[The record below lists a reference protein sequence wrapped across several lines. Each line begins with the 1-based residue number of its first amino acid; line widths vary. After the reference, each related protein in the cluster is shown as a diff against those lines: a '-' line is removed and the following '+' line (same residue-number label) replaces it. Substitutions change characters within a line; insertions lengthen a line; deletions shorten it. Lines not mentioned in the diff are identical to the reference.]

1 MSYEIDIHKVRIRS
15 LYLKVVST
23 IELNKRQEQI
33 LQIVKENGPI
43 TGEHIAD
50 RLNLTR
56 ATLRPDLAIL
66 TMSGFLEARPRV
78 GYFFTGKTGTQLLAD
93 KLKKLQVK
101 DFQSIPVVIHENVSV
116 YDAICT
122 MFLEDVG
129 TLFVV
134 DDHSILT
141 GVLSRKD
148 LLRASIGKQ
157 ELPSIP
163 VHIIMTRMPN
173 ITVCRKEDFIMDV
186 AKHLI
191 EKQIDALPVIK
202 DTDKGFEV
210 VGRITKTNM
219 TKILVSLSENE
230 II

>member
-1 MSYEIDIHKVRIRS
+1 M
-15 LYLKVVST
+15 ST
-23 IELNKRQEQI
+23 IELNKRQEHI

-43 TGEHIAD
+43 TGEHIAEK
-50 RLNLTR
+50 LNLTR

-78 GYFFTGKTGTQLLAD
+78 GYFYTGKTGTQALAD

-134 DDHSILT
+134 DDNAILV

-173 ITVCRKEDFIMDV
+173 ITLCRRDDFILDI
-186 AKHLI
+186 AKMLI
-191 EKQIDALPVIK
+191 EKQIDALPVVK
-202 DTDKGFEV
+202 DTEKGYEV

-219 TKILVSLSENE
+219 TKILVGLSENE
-230 II
+230 IM

>member
-1 MSYEIDIHKVRIRS
+1 MRK
-15 LYLKVVST
+15 
-23 IELNKRQEQI
+23 IELNKRQEKI

-50 RLNLTR
+50 QLNLTR

-66 TMSGFLEARPRV
+66 TMAGFLDARPRV
-78 GYFFTGKTGTQLLAD
+78 GYFYTGKSGTALLTEN
-93 KLKKLQVK
+93 LQNIYVK
-101 DFQSIPVVIHENVSV
+101 DYQSIPVVVSENVSV

-134 DDHSILT
+134 DQNSLLV

-157 ELPSIP
+157 ELTSVP
-163 VHIIMTRMPN
+163 VNIIMTRMPN
-173 ITVCRKEDFIMDV
+173 ITMCENDDRLIDV
-186 AKHLI
+186 AQKLI
-191 EKQIDALPVIK
+191 DKQIDALPIVRKSEKGIEVI
-202 DTDKGFEV
+202 
-210 VGRITKTNM
+210 GRITKTNIA
-219 TKILVSLSENE
+219 KAFVELGKE
-230 II
+230 

>member
-1 MSYEIDIHKVRIRS
+1 MR
-15 LYLKVVST
+15 T

-33 LQIVKENGPI
+33 LQIVKEHGPI

-66 TMSGFLEARPRV
+66 TMAGYLDARPRV
-78 GYFFTGKTGTQLLAD
+78 GYFYTGKSGANLLVE

-101 DFQSIPVVIHENVSV
+101 DFQSIPVVVNDNVSV

-134 DDHSILT
+134 DNQSLLV

-157 ELPSIP
+157 ELTQIP
-163 VHIIMTRMPN
+163 VNIIMTRMPN
-173 ITVCRKEDFIMDV
+173 ITVCKKEDLIIDV
-186 AKHLI
+186 ARILI
-191 EKQIDALPVIK
+191 EKQIDALPVVK
-202 DTDKGFEV
+202 EVDGGFEV
-210 VGRITKTNM
+210 IGRITKTNI
-219 TKILVSLSENE
+219 TKILVRLVDDD
-230 II
+230 IM

>member
-1 MSYEIDIHKVRIRS
+1 M
-15 LYLKVVST
+15 ST
-23 IELNKRQEQI
+23 IELNKRQEHI

-43 TGEHIAD
+43 TGEHIAE

-78 GYFFTGKTGTQLLAD
+78 GYFYTGKTGTQLLAD
-93 KLKKLQVK
+93 KLRKLQVK

-134 DDHSILT
+134 DDNAILV

-173 ITVCRKEDFIMDV
+173 ITLCKRDDFVLDI
-186 AKHLI
+186 AKMLI
-191 EKQIDALPVIK
+191 DKQIDALPVVK
-202 DTDKGFEV
+202 DTEKGYEV

-219 TKILVSLSENE
+219 TKILVGLSENE
-230 II
+230 IM

>member
-1 MSYEIDIHKVRIRS
+1 MVR
-15 LYLKVVST
+15 T

-33 LQIVKENGPI
+33 LQIVKEHGPI

-66 TMSGFLEARPRV
+66 TMAGYLDARPRV
-78 GYFFTGKTGTQLLAD
+78 GYFYTGKSGANLLAE

-101 DFQSIPVVIHENVSV
+101 DFQSIPVVVNDNVSV

-134 DDHSILT
+134 DNQSLLV

-157 ELPSIP
+157 ELTQIP
-163 VHIIMTRMPN
+163 VNIIMTRMPN
-173 ITVCRKEDFIMDV
+173 ITVCKKEDLIIDV
-186 AKHLI
+186 ARILI
-191 EKQIDALPVIK
+191 EKQIDALPVVK
-202 DTDKGFEV
+202 EVDGGFEV
-210 VGRITKTNM
+210 IGRITKTNI
-219 TKILVSLSENE
+219 TKILVRLVDDD
-230 II
+230 IM